1 MSNVVDGFG
10 LTALTAS
17 SVLSLDVVSVPTA
30 ADSLP
35 GSDLTVIIRL

>member
-10 LTALTAS
+10 LAALAGS
-17 SVLSLDVVSVPTA
+17 SVVSLDIVSVPTA

-35 GSDLTVIIRL
+35 GNDLTVIIRL